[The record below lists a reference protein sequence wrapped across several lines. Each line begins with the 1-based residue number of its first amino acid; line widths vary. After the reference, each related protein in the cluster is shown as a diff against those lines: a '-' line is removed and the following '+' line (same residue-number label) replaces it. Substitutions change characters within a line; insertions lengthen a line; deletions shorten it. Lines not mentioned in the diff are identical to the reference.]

1 MRKTLDIAIDISNVT
16 QDKASITGEDYNQ
29 LIEEKKKCLG
39 TGKSNQST
47 WKKSSIKVY
56 HRR

>member
-1 MRKTLDIAIDISNVT
+1 MRDTLDRAIDISILT
-16 QDKASITGEDYNQ
+16 QDKASITGEDYKE

-47 WKKSSIKVY
+47 WKN
-56 HRR
+56 HQ

>member
-47 WKKSSIKVY
+47 KKN
-56 HRR
+56 HQ